1 MQNDD
6 ETFFDAQGQEFYK
19 DTNEPVW
26 PHRIRERPKTDG
38 AVERPLVE
46 DTYVSYLLGRLDG
59 LEKQTRPSGGM
70 GTSKAKDMAA
80 FDALELAG
88 ELVASVAGWAID
100 HQIGLAAKGLQ
111 FVPLQPSGTK
121 DHPEYLEGRM
131 RVDSHEHEKAG
142 ARETGDKHDPEFLR
156 KCLMNLLLLNPGG
169 WPAWLCQQTSDA
181 IERLEYGEIPPIF
194 DPVKEGRKRN
204 LPMRKLERDAVAM
217 VTFRRHAYKMTKE
230 EALSEVAGALGVS
243 PDTVKSWE
251 WRLRGASGFGK
262 LEVDRYLSFAKNHA
276 SFVKD
281 AREKERLGQPFED
294 VSVHESEYGAA
305 ALEKLGKTYIT
316 LLGAQ

>member
-6 ETFFDAQGQEFYK
+6 ETFFNAKGQEFYK
-19 DTNEPVW
+19 DPIKPVW
-26 PHRIRERPKTDG
+26 PHRVREWPG
-38 AVERPLVE
+38 EVARPLIE
-46 DTYVSYLLGRLDG
+46 DTHVSYLLGRLDE
-59 LEKQTRPSGGM
+59 LEKQTRPSGGSA
-70 GTSKAKDMAA
+70 TSKSKDMAA

-88 ELVASVAGWAID
+88 ELVACVAGWAID

-121 DHPEYLEGRM
+121 DYPEYLEGRT

-142 ARETGDKHDPEFLR
+142 ARETGDKRGPEFLR

-169 WPAWLCQQTSDA
+169 WPVWLCQQTSDA
-181 IERLEYGEIPPIF
+181 IERLEYGETTPIF
-194 DPVKEGRKRN
+194 DPVRDGRKRN
-204 LPMRKLERDAVAM
+204 LPMRKLERDALAM
-217 VTFRRHAYKMTKE
+217 VAFRRQAYNMTKE
-230 EALSEVAGALGVS
+230 DALSEVAGALGVS
-243 PDTVKSWE
+243 PDTIKSWE
-251 WRLRGASGFGK
+251 WRLKGASGFGR
-262 LEVDRYLSFAKNHA
+262 LEVDRHLSFAKNHA

-294 VSVHESEYGAA
+294 VSVHESGHGAA
-305 ALEKLGKTYIT
+305 ALEELGKKYKT